1 MKKGAFYFIF
11 IAFHFAL
18 NAQKLSL
25 SEEVFIGNSEGYG
38 IIGKYNERI
47 LFFHIDDNKV
57 KIRGVDASLH
67 KLWDKEV
74 EPERKNQSQII
85 EVLNG
90 KQDFNVIYQFR
101 RKGHNYLKVHK
112 YDPQVKLLDSATVK
126 DWGREFTAPTLLMQ
140 YSEDKKVAL
149 IYEISSDKC
158 KAIAVSLDSLRP
170 IWDTE
175 FELKDWTYRDDFR
188 QVIINNKAEAFFISE
203 EDNRSG
209 SIEKHHFNIKRISD
223 EGKLTFF
230 DVPMKDVYGIHVKFG
245 FNNQNQQLVGAGL
258 YSNKNF
264 YKATG
269 YYFVTI
275 PPPDNLGTGLYSEGK
290 FSYTP
295 FDDEFVSSIQ
305 GKKITDN
312 KGLTDLRMQEIVFK
326 RDGGIIAVVE
336 QVREVARQIGN
347 TISGRLPSRLIDYY
361 YDNVFA
367 ISLNTDG
374 TAQWKSIFFKKQTS
388 QDDDARYCSYFLV
401 KTPSALRFIF
411 NDEVDRS
418 TTVSEYVLDGKGQ
431 SEHHTI
437 FNTSGQDVSLRFR
450 DAMQVGVGEV
460 IVPSDDRRR
469 LRLIKIQY

>member
-1 MKKGAFYFIF
+1 MKKLFLYILL
-11 IAFHFAL
+11 INFHFGL

-25 SEEVFIGNSEGYG
+25 SEDIFIGGSEGYG
-38 IIGKYNERI
+38 IIGKYNDRV

-57 KIRGVDASLH
+57 KIRGLDASLH

-74 EPERKNQSQII
+74 EPDRKNQSQIL

-101 RKGHNYLKVHK
+101 RKGHNYLKIHK
-112 YDPQVKLLDSATVK
+112 YDPQVKLLDSAIIK
-126 DWGREFTAPTLLMQ
+126 DWGKDFIAPTLLMQ

-149 IYEISSDKC
+149 VYEISSDKC
-158 KAIAVSLDSLRP
+158 KAVVVSLDSLRP
-170 IWDTE
+170 IWDSE

-188 QVIINNKAEAFFISE
+188 QIMVTNKGEAYFISE
-203 EDNRSG
+203 EDNRG
-209 SIEKHHFNIKRISD
+209 GALEKHRFNIKKIDD
-223 EGKLTFF
+223 EGKVTISE
-230 DVPMKDVYGIHVKFG
+230 VPMKDVYGINVKFG
-245 FNNQNQQLVGAGL
+245 FNNQTQQLVGAGL

-264 YKATG
+264 YKAIG
-269 YYFVTI
+269 YFFLNI
-275 PPPDNLGTGLYSEGK
+275 PPQYSEAK
-290 FSYTP
+290 FSYNL

-312 KGLTDLRMQEIVFK
+312 KGLTDLRVQEIVFK
-326 RDGGIIAVVE
+326 RDGGIIAVIE

-347 TISGRLPSRLIDYY
+347 SISGRLPSRLIDFY

-367 ISLNTDG
+367 ISLNPDG
-374 TAQWKSIFFKKQTS
+374 ATQWKSIFYKKQSS

-450 DAMQVGVGEV
+450 DAMQVGAGEV

-469 LRLIKIQY
+469 LKMIKIQY